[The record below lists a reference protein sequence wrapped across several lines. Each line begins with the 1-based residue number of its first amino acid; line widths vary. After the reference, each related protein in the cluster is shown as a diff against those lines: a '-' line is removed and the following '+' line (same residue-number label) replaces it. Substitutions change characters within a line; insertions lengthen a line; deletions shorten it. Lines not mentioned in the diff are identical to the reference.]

1 MKTARKLAN
10 KSEMS
15 EGHSTETLDF
25 QNNAGPETAVGGGQT
40 GTSEPSDGWREEE
53 EEEKVLLHELP
64 APQSGG
70 ITASAAL
77 SLAIL
82 TTSAALSAAI

>member
-1 MKTARKLAN
+1 
-10 KSEMS
+10 MS
-15 EGHSTETLDF
+15 EGHSTETVDF
-25 QNNAGPETAVGGGQT
+25 QNIGGGGT

-53 EEEKVLLHELP
+53 EEVKVLFHHLP
-64 APQSGG
+64 APQSRG

>member
-1 MKTARKLAN
+1 
-10 KSEMS
+10 MS
-15 EGHSTETLDF
+15 EGRKLHGNGGLSE
-25 QNNAGPETAVGGGQT
+25 QQWWWGGGT
-40 GTSEPSDGWREEE
+40 GTSEPSDRWREEV
-53 EEEKVLLHELP
+53 EEEKVLFHQLP